1 MRILLVGHG
10 KMNRAVER
18 LARERGHVI
27 VGVIEAGQ
35 NAGGAGITAAT
46 AAGADVAV
54 EFTRPEA
61 TATNLLRLTELGVP
75 TVTGTTG
82 WLGELPL
89 VRSAVERAGSA
100 LLHSANFSIGVQLF
114 FRTARELARRFAGRA
129 EFGGFVTETHH
140 AAKLDAPSGTALR
153 LVDWLAE
160 GDPARTWPIT
170 SIRGGH
176 VPGTHEVV
184 LDAAFEQ
191 VRLVHEARSREV
203 FAAGALA
210 AAEWLPGRTGVF
222 TFDQMLFGEGP

>member
-1 MRILLVGHG
+1 MRILLVGYG
-10 KMNRAVER
+10 KMNRAIER

-27 VGVIEAGQ
+27 AGVIAGAQ

-61 TATNLLRLTELGVP
+61 ATANLVRLAEVGVP
-75 TVTGTTG
+75 VVTGTTG
-82 WLGELPL
+82 WLGELPR
-89 VRSAVERAGSA
+89 VRAAVERTGGA
-100 LLHSANFSIGVQLF
+100 LLHSANFSVGVQLF
-114 FRTARELARRFAGRA
+114 FRTAQELARRFAGRA

-153 LVDWLAE
+153 LVDWLAQ
-160 GDPARTWPIT
+160 GDAARTWPIT

-176 VPGTHEVV
+176 VPGTHAVV
-184 LDAAFEQ
+184 LDAPFEQ

-222 TFDQMLFGEGP
+222 TFDQMLFGEGQ

>member
-1 MRILLVGHG
+1 MRILLVGYG
-10 KMNRAVER
+10 KMNRAIER

-27 VGVIEAGQ
+27 AGVIEGAQ

-61 TATNLLRLTELGVP
+61 ATANLVRLAEVGVP
-75 TVTGTTG
+75 VVTGTTG
-82 WLGELPL
+82 WLGELPR
-89 VRSAVERAGSA
+89 VRAAVERTGGA
-100 LLHSANFSIGVQLF
+100 LLHSANFSVGVQLF
-114 FRTARELARRFAGRA
+114 FRTAQELARRFAGRA

-153 LVDWLAE
+153 LVDWLAQ
-160 GDPARTWPIT
+160 GDAARTWPIT

-191 VRLVHEARSREV
+191 VRLVHEARSRAV

-222 TFDQMLFGEGP
+222 TFDQMLFGEGQ

>member
-1 MRILLVGHG
+1 MRILLVGYG
-10 KMNRAVER
+10 KMNRAIER

-27 VGVIEAGQ
+27 AGVIEGAQ

-61 TATNLLRLTELGVP
+61 ATANLVRLAEVGVP
-75 TVTGTTG
+75 VVTGTTG
-82 WLGELPL
+82 WLGELPR
-89 VRSAVERAGSA
+89 VRAAVERTGGA
-100 LLHSANFSIGVQLF
+100 LLHSANFSVGVQLF
-114 FRTARELARRFAGRA
+114 FRTAQELARRFAGRA

-153 LVDWLAE
+153 LVDWLAQ
-160 GDPARTWPIT
+160 GDAARTWPIT

-176 VPGTHEVV
+176 VPGTHAVV
-184 LDAAFEQ
+184 LDAPFEQ

-222 TFDQMLFGEGP
+222 TFDQMLFGEGH